1 MNGERTLPLHGLTV
15 LEFTHAVMGPSAG
28 LVLADLGATV
38 VHVEPPEGDAT
49 RRLRGMGTGFFSYFN
64 RNKQSLAVDLKHPDG
79 LALIDRLLAT
89 ADVLVENF
97 GPGTMDRLGLGY
109 EVLSARWPRLI
120 YCSLKGF
127 MPGPYEQRHAMDEVV
142 QMMGGL
148 AYMTGPPGMPL
159 RAGTSV
165 VDITGGMF
173 GVLGVLAAL
182 HERTTT
188 ERGQLVRAALFET
201 TAFLMG
207 QHMAHGALS
216 RQPVPPMPAR
226 ISPWSV
232 YRTFTPADGDA
243 VFIGLVSDRHWQRFC
258 RAFERP
264 DLAEDPTLTTNNARI
279 EHRER
284 VLPELER
291 LIGGFSRADVIA
303 RCEQADIPFAPIA
316 RTEDLFDDPQL
327 NGGAGLLETQLDATT
342 RAKLPRTPLE
352 LDGRT
357 LPLRRDPPAIG
368 ADSVDIARRAGF
380 DDAVITAW
388 IAAGVLAAPDPAFPT
403 SDPS

>member
-1 MNGERTLPLHGLTV
+1 MTTERTLPLHGLTV

-28 LVLADLGATV
+28 VILADLGAV
-38 VHVEPPEGDAT
+38 VIHIEPPEGDAT
-49 RRLRGMGTGFFSYFN
+49 RRLRGMGTGFFGYFN

-79 LALIDRLLAT
+79 LALIERLLTT
-89 ADVLVENF
+89 ADILVENF

-109 EVLSARWPRLI
+109 EALRARWPRLI

-127 MPGPYEQRHAMDEVV
+127 MPGPYEHRHAMDEVV

-182 HERTTT
+182 HERD
-188 ERGQLVRAALFET
+188 RSGHGQLVRAALFET

-232 YRTFTPADGDA
+232 YRTFQPADGDA
-243 VFIGLVSDRHWQRFC
+243 VFIGLVSDKHWQRFC
-258 RAFERP
+258 RAFDRL
-264 DLAEDPTLTTNNARI
+264 DLANDLTLASNNARI
-279 EHRER
+279 EQRDR
-284 VLPELER
+284 LLPELER
-291 LIGGFSRADVIA
+291 LIGSYTRVDVIT
-303 RCEQADIPFAPIA
+303 RCERADIPFAPIA

-357 LPLRRDPPAIG
+357 LPLRSDPPAIG
-368 ADSVDIARRAGF
+368 ADSYAIARRAGF
-380 DDAVITAW
+380 DDATIRRW
-388 IAAGVLAAPDPAFPT
+388 IAAGVLVAHDPASFT
-403 SDPS
+403 VDPL

>member
-79 LALIDRLLAT
+79 LALIDRLLST

-279 EHRER
+279 EHRDR

-291 LIGGFSRADVIA
+291 LIGGYSRADVIA